1 MGSLKIDKEGV
12 LNVNIMNEKAIISN
26 KKTENFEPI
35 QKVELSFNFF
45 VSYIYVIPAEMK
57 NIIMLTQS
65 GDFPIIP
72 L

>member
-45 VSYIYVIPAEMK
+45 VSYIYVIAAEMK